1 MAVDEESLAGLSPA
15 VQQEIGRFIAKLRR
29 RQISSSQDVARKTL
43 EIMRLTVATAASK
56 DISSLIELIKAAGRA
71 IVASSPHEL
80 TVGNMVRRVL
90 QIVREETADD
100 GTKGGLSAPT
110 VEGGESTSAGG
121 GGGSGPSLMKLL
133 DAPDTT
139 DYNRQPVKTV
149 KSPILEAINEL
160 IDELSH
166 VCSHIA
172 EQAIEHIH
180 ANEVILTH
188 GRDHVV
194 EAFLKAAHKKRRFE
208 VIVAETALSG
218 AGRETAVVLADAG
231 ISTTLISDAA
241 VFAMMARVNKVII
254 GAHAVMANGGLIATA
269 GSHLLALAAQHASV
283 PFVACAGL
291 HKLTPIFLSNP
302 EQFNVLL
309 SPQPLLQYDEGLQGV
324 HAPNPAFDLVPP
336 ELVSL
341 LVTNIGG
348 NHPSYI
354 YRLLSEYYHQE
365 DHNLFVN

>member
-1 MAVDEESLAGLSPA
+1 V
-15 VQQEIGRFIAKLRR
+15 LR
-29 RQISSSQDVARKTL
+29 
-43 EIMRLTVATAASK
+43 
-56 DISSLIELIKAAGRA
+56 
-71 IVASSPHEL
+71 
-80 TVGNMVRRVL
+80 
-90 QIVREETADD
+90 IVREETAEDNAA
-100 GTKGGLSAPT
+100 APA
-110 VEGGESTSAGG
+110 VERPESVAGAGG
-121 GGGSGPSLMKLL
+121 AAGSGPSLMKLL

-139 DYNRQPVKTV
+139 DYNSQLVKNR
-149 KSPILEAINEL
+149 KSEIIEAITEL
-160 IDELSH
+160 VDELSH

-188 GRDHVV
+188 GRDPAV
-194 EAFLKAAHKKRRFE
+194 EAFLKAAHKKRQFE

-218 AGRETAVVLADAG
+218 AGRETAVALAEAG
-231 ISTTLISDAA
+231 ISTTLIADSA

-283 PFVACAGL
+283 PLVACAGL
-291 HKLTPIFLSNP
+291 YKLTPLFPSGP
-302 EQFNVLL
+302 EQTNVLL
-309 SPQPLLQYDEGLQGV
+309 SPQPALQYDDGLQGV
-324 HAPNPAFDLVPP
+324 HAPNPAYDFVPP

-354 YRLLSEYYHQE
+354 YRLLAEYYIQE
-365 DHNLFVN
+365 DHNLFIT